1 LLIKEGR
8 HCGKGLSKTLQINLL
23 RENCMHKLLQAYNL
37 LAVVTCTAQNLK
49 EFENCSNVLFF
60 KPNTILLL
68 VVSDNFQ
75 WRQPHESKD
84 CLPQKLLHWAELH
97 TVYIVNLL
105 LKVPKAHAVHDH
117 QFNPDSQR
125 LCSVISTHVHAQ
137 LIKIT
142 CTYSQYALSSCL
154 HWFHIL
160 KGQNKKTNDVNTA
173 VMALHSILLST
184 CTAELAHVAC
194 FKNYNVQPSNFEL
207 YSWEFHKLKQ
217 QKW

>member
-1 LLIKEGR
+1 MLIKEGR
-8 HCGKGLSKTLQINLL
+8 PCGEGLSKTLQINLL

-105 LKVPKAHAVHDH
+105 LKIPKA
-117 QFNPDSQR
+117 S
-125 LCSVISTHVHAQ
+125 C
-137 LIKIT
+137 
-142 CTYSQYALSSCL
+142 CT
-154 HWFHIL
+154 WP
-160 KGQNKKTNDVNTA
+160 
-173 VMALHSILLST
+173 SIQPRFTEALLSNINT
-184 CTAELAHVAC
+184 CAC
-194 FKNYNVQPSNFEL
+194 TVN
-207 YSWEFHKLKQ
+207 
-217 QKW
+217 